1 MPVLVCMLYFKY
13 SRMLITK
20 IYVIH
25 VQILKILYSNVFELR
40 SVWKEKNL
48 RHQNVISVP
57 MYKIQRKKLWEKK
70 KEIWYSKHW
79 KLSLLTHLT
88 SWQKVFQKKTCLIQ
102 KEEWNLCTR
111 VNFHS
116 FLTCTPLDISRC
128 NYYICSLITCRKHAE
143 VMSSPHFDKQCFVIL
158 MF

>member
-1 MPVLVCMLYFKY
+1 MPVLLCMLYFKY

-48 RHQNVISVP
+48 RYQNVISVP
-57 MYKIQRKKLWEKK
+57 MYKIQRKKLWEKRRKCDTANIENWVSWPILHLGK
-70 KEIWYSKHW
+70 KYSR
-79 KLSLLTHLT
+79 
-88 SWQKVFQKKTCLIQ
+88 KKKCLIQ

-128 NYYICSLITCRKHAE
+128 NYYIFSLITCRKHAE